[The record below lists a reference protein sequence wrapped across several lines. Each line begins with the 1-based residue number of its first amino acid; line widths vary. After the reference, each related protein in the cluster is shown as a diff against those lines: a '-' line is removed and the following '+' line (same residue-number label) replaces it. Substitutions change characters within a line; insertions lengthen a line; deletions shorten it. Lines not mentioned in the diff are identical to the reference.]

1 MFPIFVTL
9 YTPAIFFGK
18 VDTWWMQL
26 FAWLPPLSIGN
37 APLQYASGYMNL
49 AQFSLSMLLM
59 AVITA
64 ITVYHV
70 AKIYKFAILNNGS
83 KISWGRALSGATR
96 AS

>member
-1 MFPIFVTL
+1 
-9 YTPAIFFGK
+9 
-18 VDTWWMQL
+18 MQL
-26 FAWLPPLSIGN
+26 FAWLPPLPIGN

-83 KISWGRALSGATR
+83 
-96 AS
+96 

>member
-1 MFPIFVTL
+1 
-9 YTPAIFFGK
+9 
-18 VDTWWMQL
+18 
-26 FAWLPPLSIGN
+26 
-37 APLQYASGYMNL
+37 MNL

-83 KISWGRALSGATR
+83 
-96 AS
+96 

>member
-64 ITVYHV
+64 ITVDYV
-70 AKIYKFAILNNGS
+70 A
-83 KISWGRALSGATR
+83 KISWGKALSGATR

>member
-1 MFPIFVTL
+1 MFPIFVTP

-37 APLQYASGYMNL
+37 VPLQYASGYMNL
-49 AQFSLSMLLM
+49 AQFSLSMLIM
-59 AVITA
+59 ATITA
-64 ITVYHV
+64 ITVYYV

-83 KISWGRALSGATR
+83 KISWGKALSGATR